1 MHDLNITREHSDR
14 NDHRH
19 DHSSLQDSSI
29 FCAHWMSVKQQFDIS
44 DEEMKTARIC
54 TSPRRFSRVDYIS
67 GFFLLPMMW
76 LLVVLNWWKDRKM
89 TTEKGKQMA
98 KCMW

>member
-1 MHDLNITREHSDR
+1 
-14 NDHRH
+14 
-19 DHSSLQDSSI
+19 
-29 FCAHWMSVKQQFDIS
+29 
-44 DEEMKTARIC
+44 MKTARIY
-54 TSPRRFSRVDYIS
+54 YIS

-98 KCMW
+98 KYIRVSLIGCTVWAVVLVAWILFFQLGWRKIPFLAALNMVNVEGMAWQ